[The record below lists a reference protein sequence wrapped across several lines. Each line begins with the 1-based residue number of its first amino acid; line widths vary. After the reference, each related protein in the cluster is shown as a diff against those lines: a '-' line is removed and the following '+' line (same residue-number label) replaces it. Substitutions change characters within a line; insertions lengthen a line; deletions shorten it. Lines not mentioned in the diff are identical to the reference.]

1 MIGETLMRGWAG
13 IVESAALLAIVVLAL
28 GVMVRAVKLGD
39 AMKYLGAI
47 VGVVILLV
55 MLPQIIVS
63 LWLSMSLWQHLGI
76 AVVIVL
82 AFLLLNERGRRSK
95 TRSR

>member
-1 MIGETLMRGWAG
+1 MLGTLMRGWAE
-13 IVESAALLAIVVLAL
+13 IVESAALLAIVVLAF
-28 GVMVRAVKLGD
+28 GVMVRVVKLGH

-55 MLPQIIVS
+55 MLPEIIIV
-63 LWLSMSLWQHLGI
+63 LWQSMTAWQQLGI
-76 AVVIVL
+76 AFMGIAACIIL
-82 AFLLLNERGRRSK
+82 YERSGKRK